1 MPEETNKPSEPK
13 KPSAFAGKLLQIT
26 GELLIT
32 AGLVLGLFAF
42 WQVAISD
49 EIEGAKLTETAEQYA
64 PAPSASPTASATTA
78 KNTLVDVKKAKKEG
92 SVFAKMY
99 IPGLKPRWES
109 LVGQGTRWKVI
120 NNLGI
125 GHYMNTEWPGEVG
138 NFAVA
143 GHRGGF
149 GGPLRNVHLLKA
161 GDKVWVETNDG
172 WYVYKYLDT
181 KIVLPSDVGVIKSVP
196 DFLPGAKKGG
206 KYLTLTS
213 CEPIF
218 VNTHRIIVWFEL
230 QAAFPLDFGMPL
242 ELQELRAKKK

>member
-1 MPEETNKPSEPK
+1 MSKENKNLSESPSKAAPASK
-13 KPSAFAGKLLQIT
+13 FLQIT

-64 PAPSASPTASATTA
+64 PAASASPSASATVA
-78 KNTLVDVKKAKKEG
+78 KNSFVDVKKAKKEG

-99 IPGLKPRWES
+99 IPALKPKWES

-125 GHYMNTEWPGEVG
+125 GHYMNTQWPGEVG

-149 GGPLRNVHLLKA
+149 GGPLRNVHLIEA

-181 KIVLPSDVGVIKSVP
+181 KIVLPTDVGVINKVP
-196 DFLPGAKKGG
+196 EFLKGAKKGG
-206 KYLTLTS
+206 KYLTITS
-213 CEPIF
+213 CDPIF

-242 ELQELRAKKK
+242 ELQELRAKK

>member
-1 MPEETNKPSEPK
+1 M
-13 KPSAFAGKLLQIT
+13 QIV
-26 GELLIT
+26 GGLLIT

-49 EIEGAKLTETAEQYA
+49 EIAGAKLAETAEQYA
-64 PAPSASPTASATTA
+64 PSSSASPSDSSA
-78 KNTLVDVKKAKKEG
+78 KNALVDVKNAEKEG

-99 IPGLKPRWES
+99 IPGLKPKWES
-109 LVGQGTRWKVI
+109 LVGQGTRWRVI

-125 GHYMNTEWPGEVG
+125 GHYTNTQWPGDIG

-149 GGPLRNVHLLKA
+149 GGPLRDVHRLNA
-161 GDKVWVETNDG
+161 DDKVWVETNDG

-181 KIVLPSDVGVIKSVP
+181 KIVLPTDGGVIKSVP
-196 DFLPGAKKGG
+196 DFLDGAKKGG
-206 KYLTLTS
+206 KYLTIAS

-242 ELQELRAKKK
+242 ELQELREKK